1 MRVPVPP
8 ALVRWVGV
16 PVVSL
21 VAATWRVD
29 RRHHER
35 FAAFLASQGPRLLL
49 LWHETLLPLLVSHRN
64 HGVSIIVSEARD
76 GRYLANFA
84 TRLGYGAIGGS
95 SHRGQ
100 VKAMRGAL
108 RGLEAGIPIAVTPDG
123 PKGPRRVIKP
133 GALQALQA
141 VGGRVMPVYADARPA
156 VRVNSWDRFLVPLP
170 FARVRIAYG
179 EPFQVPSGPD
189 GLADAVEHARSALAA
204 LEKEVAWP
212 SAA

>member
-8 ALVRWVGV
+8 ALVRWIGV
-16 PVVSL
+16 PLVSL

-29 RRHHER
+29 RWHHER

-49 LWHETLLPLLVSHRN
+49 LWHETLLPLLIGHRDQ
-64 HGVSIIVSEARD
+64 GVSIIVSEARD
-76 GRYLANFA
+76 GRYLADFA
-84 TRLGYGAIGGS
+84 KRLGYGAIDGS

-123 PKGPRRVIKP
+123 PRGPRRVIKP

-156 VRVNSWDRFLVPLP
+156 MRLNSWDRFLMPLP

-179 EPFQVPSGPD
+179 EPFQVPAGSD
-189 GLADAVEHARSALAA
+189 ALADAVEQARAALAA
-204 LEKEVAWP
+204 LEQEVAWP